1 MRIRPCFPS
10 TCISRSTSR
19 GLAGLCALSCV
30 ALCCIALSALF
41 AFEKGVCHSGCVI
54 ERQAGDKSSHRM
66 CRRIYKANER
76 YGCKVR
82 LGPPCDRVD
91 SHCVWK
97 YRIGFCRTPVRPA
110 DCLHRAPHSVSR
122 NISQSHPTDPITSS
136 FACCCCG
143 YLRNPRHLDLV
154 YMPRVPKL
162 CHEIPYMPRSV
173 PRRA

>member
-1 MRIRPCFPS
+1 MGKRQ
-10 TCISRSTSR
+10 T
-19 GLAGLCALSCV
+19 
-30 ALCCIALSALF
+30 LSAVV
-41 AFEKGVCHSGCVI
+41 AVEKGVCYRGCVI

-110 DCLHRAPHSVSR
+110 DCLHISQSHPADCLHISQSHPTGVSR

-154 YMPRVPKL
+154 YIPRVPKL
-162 CHEIPYMPRSV
+162 CQQIPYMPRSV